1 MICNI
6 ASDLSTKATVWT
18 VTNLAS
24 GRFVQCVPAHLV
36 PQAMRQLG
44 RSSASSVAK

>member
-18 VTNLAS
+18 VTNTS
-24 GRFVQCVPAHLV
+24 TGRFVQCVPAHLV
-36 PQAMRQLG
+36 PQAMRQLE
-44 RSSASSVAK
+44 RSVAK

>member
-6 ASDLSTKATVWT
+6 ASDISTKAPVWT
-18 VTNLAS
+18 ITHLAS

-36 PQAMRQLG
+36 PQAMRQLEL
-44 RSSASSVAK
+44 SVVS

>member
-18 VTNLAS
+18 VTNTS
-24 GRFVQCVPAHLV
+24 TGRFVQCVPAHLV
-36 PQAMRQLG
+36 PQAMRQLT
-44 RSSASSVAK
+44 RSVAK